1 MENSKWFTKKV
12 EDVEKELQTNVEKGL
27 TTEEVTKRQEKYGLN
42 ELKAKKKKSL
52 FQKFLEQF
60 KDFSIIILIIAAIIS
75 FFLPGIGQ
83 IIQGADVKKGIIMFI
98 IAIVLSYLL
107 MNFLGSLGNIIYLLY
122 AIYAAYDA
130 YKIEV

>member
-1 MENSKWFTKKV
+1 MNNF
-12 EDVEKELQTNVEKGL
+12 KGKNM
-27 TTEEVTKRQEKYGLN
+27 VN
-42 ELKAKKKKSL
+42 P
-52 FQKFLEQF
+52 
-60 KDFSIIILIIAAIIS
+60 IIAAIIS